1 MLDLHLRFKTFMKD
15 EEETTYEL
23 TYNGETYLI
32 FVPHDGKFHN
42 KKWECEKEVPEEV
55 AHFISIV
62 IDRELLEMS
71 KE

>member
-32 FVPHDGKFHN
+32 FVPHNNGTFTG
-42 KKWECEKEVPEEV
+42 WECEKEIPEEAARFV
-55 AHFISIV
+55 STIIK
-62 IDRELLEMS
+62 REFS
-71 KE
+71 KRK

>member
-1 MLDLHLRFKTFMKD
+1 MLDLHLRFKTFI
-15 EEETTYEL
+15 ENENETTYEL
-23 TYNGETYLI
+23 TYNRETYLI

-62 IDRELLEMS
+62 IDRELLKMS